1 MGLINPVTTS
11 KRNAYLVDLGTGT
24 DRNLLPLGI
33 GLISS
38 YCNSILEI
46 RENYNIDLRFLRVAP
61 KEFVNSL
68 EKPVV
73 VGFAC
78 YAWNF
83 NASISMA
90 WSLKQKFPKCQI
102 VFGAYSVPST
112 TSRMETFFKKHPY
125 VDTLVHNEGELTFAN
140 LLLSFVQGRPLS
152 TVQGISYRCSDV
164 PEGYIMNSKRE
175 ESIQL
180 DSIPSPFLSGTF
192 DALMRRSHDQITGI
206 IWETSR
212 DCPYPCTFCAWGK
225 TDGKSIRKFNL
236 DRLYDELDWMGRNKI
251 VYVSGSDANFGM
263 FYQRDLEIAEK
274 VVKVHRD
281 TGFPRVLNMMW
292 AKNSN
297 EKVMRIAD
305 ALREGGLNARLLI
318 SVQSFSKEVGNAVK
332 RSNISSSRF
341 VELKK
346 MYHHRNQS
354 TLTEIILGLPMESY
368 ETFRAGLERVMEAS
382 LTDHFLIYP
391 CCIIDGTE
399 MAEPDYLEKYKIET
413 RKVGI
418 GLERVKYDPMA
429 CREQDE
435 IVVATSTLPLGDW
448 KRAYVFGFST
458 LALYNFPLTFF
469 VVNYLHQ
476 TFGIDRAQFFEFLIS
491 ETASKEALYPRLS
504 IGINHIRKQYKSI
517 LDNKNK
523 LFAMPQLRG
532 LSVPP
537 ADGALILFL
546 EDSNVFYD
554 DIQRVTKNFCKT
566 NNHELPL
573 ELLEEIVLYQK
584 IRIPVWPIPKRRK
597 YSFSYNI
604 PKYFQSLL
612 HEDKPVSIKRSATQL
627 EVIIPK
633 TDVKDSVDFVKNRVF
648 GSYKLETYKVA

>member
-1 MGLINPVTTS
+1 MILINPIT
-11 KRNAYLVDLGTGT
+11 NAKKNVYLVDLGTGT
-24 DRNLLPLGI
+24 SRNLLPLGI
-33 GLISS
+33 GLIGS
-38 YCNSILEI
+38 YCNSIPEI
-46 RENYNIDLRFLRVAP
+46 RENYNVDLRFLRVAP
-61 KEFVNSL
+61 KEFVDSL
-68 EKPVV
+68 EEPAV

-83 NASISMA
+83 NASLA
-90 WSLKQKFPKCQI
+90 LAKPLKQKFPNCR
-102 VFGAYSVPST
+102 VVLGSYSVPST
-112 TSRMETFFKKHPY
+112 PKRIETFFKKHPY
-125 VDTLVHNEGELTFAN
+125 VDILIHNEGELTFAN
-140 LLLSFVQGRPLS
+140 LLLNIVRDRSLS
-152 TVQGISYRCSDV
+152 TVHGISYRCPDV
-164 PEGYIMNSKRE
+164 PDGFIMNPNRE
-175 ESIQL
+175 ESIEL
-180 DSIPSPFLSGTF
+180 DDIPSPFLNGSFNT
-192 DALMRRSHDQITGI
+192 LLERSRNQITGT

-225 TDGKSIRKFNL
+225 TEGNSIRKFNL
-236 DRLYDELDWMGRNKI
+236 DRLYGELDWIGRNEI
-251 VYVSGSDANFGM
+251 GYVNGADANFGI
-263 FYQRDLEIAEK
+263 FYERDLEIAEK
-274 VVKVHRD
+274 VVKVRHD
-281 TGFPRVLNMMW
+281 TGFPKVINMMW

-297 EKVMRIAD
+297 ERVMKIAD
-305 ALREGGLNARLLI
+305 VLREGGLSARLLI
-318 SVQSFSKEVGNAVK
+318 SVQSFSEEVGVAVK
-332 RSNISSSRF
+332 RNNIADDRF
-341 VELKK
+341 GDLKK
-346 MYHHRNQS
+346 MYHHRNQP
-354 TLTEIILGLPMESY
+354 TVTEVILGLPMESY
-368 ETFRAGLERVMEAS
+368 KTWRIGLEKVMATS
-382 LTDHFLIYP
+382 LTDHFIIYP
-391 CCIIDGTE
+391 CCVIDGTE
-399 MAEPDYLEKYKIET
+399 MAEPEYLEKYKIET